1 MFYAIYFTGFIVT
14 FVLTTVSYLEKSYV
28 KPGKEE
34 WAAIAATALLWP
46 FDLIYLT
53 GEILRRREK

>member
-1 MFYAIYFTGFIVT
+1 MILAIYFTGFIVT
-14 FVLTTVSYLEKSYV
+14 FVLTAVSYLDKSYV
-28 KPGKEE
+28 KPGNEE

-46 FDLIYLT
+46 FNLVYFT